1 MIVRNEVNAQTD
13 KIKGEICS
21 HDDQISDMKR
31 YICELKVRLKELVID
46 KTTLDQV
53 NKLELRVLEL
63 ELEVTRQNGVIADK
77 AEETKEA
84 IRQLR
89 FTIALPP
96 PFIKHKRC
104 GGYTVIAS

>member
-1 MIVRNEVNAQTD
+1 MTEKNEVNAKID
-13 KIKGEICS
+13 KIKSERCS

-63 ELEVTRQNGVIADK
+63 N
-77 AEETKEA
+77 
-84 IRQLR
+84 
-89 FTIALPP
+89 
-96 PFIKHKRC
+96 
-104 GGYTVIAS
+104 